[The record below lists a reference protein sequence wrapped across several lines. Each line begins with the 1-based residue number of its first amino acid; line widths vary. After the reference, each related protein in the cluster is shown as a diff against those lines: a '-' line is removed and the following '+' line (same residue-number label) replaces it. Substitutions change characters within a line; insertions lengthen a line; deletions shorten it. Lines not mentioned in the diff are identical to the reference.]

1 MKELLIIKTSESEKI
16 RSLLEQSKT
25 DYEIVYKDVISL
37 SEEEVW
43 KRDILLANQDK
54 QRNKEISEWNKISK
68 VKDEQGW

>member
-37 SEEEVW
+37 SEEEV
-43 KRDILLANQDK
+43 
-54 QRNKEISEWNKISK
+54 
-68 VKDEQGW
+68 

>member
-25 DYEIVYKDVISL
+25 DYEIVYKDIISL

>member
-54 QRNKEISEWNKISK
+54 QRQKEISEWDKISK